1 MKSASK
7 APIKRRVTEKEPQ
20 ITLNK
25 DVPYYQSAIDHATQ
39 TLNLDEAQ
47 YKKYIKVFQLI
58 DDDGSGKI
66 SKSEFKK
73 AIDKFHFGTNLS
85 RDAIDAMYDEMDEK
99 KSGQVDIISFLNQL
113 AKSNSNKNMALFIKT
128 ILSSNL
134 SKDKSPKKGDDEEYQ
149 QYWMNREEQFK
160 TLGPARYAK
169 EVLDMDDYLYGK
181 YSKAFHL
188 MDEDEDEDEQQGR
201 NISKSEFTAVL
212 NKYSLG
218 LNLSR
223 NEVAEIFDD
232 VDKREKG
239 VINLMYLLESLSKG
253 NMNKS
258 LLGIV
263 NQVTSKAEEIKKQ
276 MKLKPVKKKKARPVE
291 EVSSPE
297 AKNGKILVYTL
308 VNNHY
313 R

>member
-1 MKSASK
+1 MKSVNK
-7 APIKRRVTEKEPQ
+7 APLKRKATEREPQ
-20 ITLNK
+20 ISLNK
-25 DVPYYQSAIDHATQ
+25 DAPYYQSAIDHATKA
-39 TLNLDEAQ
+39 LNLDEAQ

-58 DDDGSGKI
+58 DDNGSGKL

-85 RDAIDAMYDEMDEK
+85 RDIIDAMYDDIDEK
-99 KSGQVDIISFLNQL
+99 NSGQVDITNFLNQL

-134 SKDKSPKKGDDEEYQ
+134 SKDKGPKKIDDEDYQ
-149 QYWMNREEQFK
+149 QYWINREEQFK

-169 EVLDMDDYLYGK
+169 EVLEMDEYLYGK

-232 VDKREKG
+232 VDKRERG
-239 VINLMYLLESLSKG
+239 VVNLMYLLESLSKS

-276 MKLKPVKKKKARPVE
+276 IKMKPVKKE
-291 EVSSPE
+291 EDTSS
-297 AKNGKILVYTL
+297 
-308 VNNHY
+308 
-313 R
+313 

>member
-1 MKSASK
+1 MKTTNK
-7 APIKRRVTEKEPQ
+7 APIKRRATEREPL
-20 ITLNK
+20 ITVNK
-25 DVPYYQSAIDHATQ
+25 DVSYYQAAVDHATK

-47 YKKYIKVFQLI
+47 YKKYIKVFQVI
-58 DDDGSGKI
+58 DDDGSGKV

-73 AIDKFHFGTNLS
+73 AIEKLHFGTNLG
-85 RDAIDAMYDEMDEK
+85 RDALDAMFDDIDEK
-99 KSGQVDIISFLNQL
+99 KSGQVDIINFLNQVS
-113 AKSNSNKNMALFIKT
+113 KPNGNKNMALFIKAA
-128 ILSSNL
+128 LSVRDKNL
-134 SKDKSPKKGDDEEYQ
+134 KKVDDEEFQ
-149 QYWMNREEQFK
+149 QYWINREDQWK
-160 TLGPARYAK
+160 ILGPAKYAK
-169 EVLDMDDYLYGK
+169 EMLEMDEYLYGK
-181 YSKAFHL
+181 YSRAFHL

-201 NISKSEFTAVL
+201 NISKVEFTAVL

-223 NEVAEIFDD
+223 TEVAEIFDD

-239 VINLMYLLESLSKG
+239 VINLMYLLESLSKN

-276 MKLKPVKKKKARPVE
+276 IKLRPAKKKKTRPAE
-291 EVSSPE
+291 ENSPE

-308 VNNHY
+308 ANNHY
-313 R
+313 RG